1 MRELAAQG
9 ALMRRFRVCAGAALP
24 GRSRSVLASWPR
36 EVPVFESGAACA
48 RFAGPGLRPAS
59 AANAER
65 GANNDEMAAFQNCN
79 GRRAGDP
86 SYLRARTDAP
96 GADLLH
102 FRGPGQV

>member
-1 MRELAAQG
+1 MNLVTTLMGYARARRSGCTDASIQG
-9 ALMRRFRVCAGAALP
+9 MCWGCVA
-24 GRSRSVLASWPR
+24 GRSLSVLASWPR

-48 RFAGPGLRPAS
+48 RFAGRGLRPAS

-86 SYLRARTDAP
+86 RYLRA
-96 GADLLH
+96 
-102 FRGPGQV
+102 